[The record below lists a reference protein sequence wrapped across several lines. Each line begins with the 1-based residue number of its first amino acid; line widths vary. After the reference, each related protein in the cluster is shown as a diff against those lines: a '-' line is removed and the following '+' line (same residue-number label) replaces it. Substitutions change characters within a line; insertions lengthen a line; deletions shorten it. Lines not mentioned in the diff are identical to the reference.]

1 MRALRVAGALAAL
14 VAVPAATSLAQSSP
28 TYVASSSRADSSG
41 ATLATPPS
49 DSLGSAGTRGDRV
62 GSLAMMRDANSRVSQ
77 RTDDTTA
84 YENVVGAIRVQAV
97 GDGAGY
103 IVLDDGTRWKVALSD
118 RPRVEQWK
126 AGDYVIVRFAPIAE
140 RPDYQYRLING
151 RDESDVLVA
160 FRGIDQPT
168 D

>member
-14 VAVPAATSLAQSSP
+14 IAVPAATPLAQSSP
-28 TYVASSSRADSSG
+28 TYVASSPRADSSG
-41 ATLATPPS
+41 ATPATPPR
-49 DSLGSAGTRGDRV
+49 DSLGSAGVRGDRAD
-62 GSLAMMRDANSRVSQ
+62 SLAMMRDAYSRVSQ

-126 AGDYVIVRFAPIAE
+126 AGDYVIVQFAPIAE
-140 RPDYQYRLING
+140 RPDYRYRLVNG

-160 FRGIDQPT
+160 FRGVDQPA